1 MSKTTAVDYLVKEF
15 SDILGA
21 ITTKPM
27 QDLLIVDAVNKAK
40 KLEREQHSQTWDNA
54 IEQLE
59 KRGGVKERALVDFD
73 EYFNEK
79 YNGK

>member
-15 SDILGA
+15 SDILGI

-27 QDLLIVDAVNKAK
+27 QDLLLAESIKEAK

-73 EYFNEK
+73 EYFNET

>member
-1 MSKTTAVDYLVKEF
+1 MSKETAVDWLIEQIK
-15 SDILGA
+15 I
-21 ITTKPM
+21 KPM
-27 QDLLIVDAVNKAK
+27 SIFEILSIVDQAK

-73 EYFNEK
+73 EYFNET
-79 YNGK
+79 YNL